1 MTKQWQTFV
10 RKFEDIKEGNVTLFV
25 KDLTPGPRKY
35 DTKLVEAIVAK
46 SKEGLPDGEPL
57 FFRSESGLKISKP
70 WYIKIVAEKEPWVCG
85 QPWDDVY
92 AAVSRTEKINP
103 KE

>member
-1 MTKQWQTFV
+1 MAKEWQTFV
-10 RKFEDIKEGNVTLFV
+10 RKFDDVKEGRVRVFI

-35 DTKLVEAIVAK
+35 DTRFVEAIVSK
-46 SKEGLPDGEPL
+46 SKEGLSDSEPL
-57 FFRSESGLKISKP
+57 YFRSESGLKISKP
-70 WYIKIVAEKEPWVCG
+70 WYIKIIAEREPWVSG

-92 AAVSRTEKINP
+92 AAVLKKP